1 MIKTKMAERLK
12 SNQMSDTF
20 TNAIF
25 LTLSGGFQDAYTY
38 LCRGKVFANAQTGN
52 IVLMSTHFF
61 EGEFGLILHY
71 LIPVISFIFGIC
83 VAEIQHIFF
92 KNYKKIHWRQ
102 IVLAFEIVILL
113 TVGFIPINLNIL
125 ANALV
130 SFVAAMQVQT
140 FRKLRGNAYASTMCI
155 GNMRSGAEALCGYFK
170 TRKKIL
176 LIKAIEYFS
185 IIFMFAV
192 GAGFGSLAA
201 DRWGIR
207 SIWFSC
213 AFLFI
218 SFIIM
223 FIRLEIEEEKEEELE
238 KAVETNSNKFKQAK
252 LLGLACFFTVSLQ
265 RFSYAVLSYPQP
277 RRKLILNCMCC
288 NQEAHCQVCDSEH
301 RLFALL
307 YHKSY
312 RVH

>member
-102 IVLAFEIVILL
+102 IVLAFEIVILWA
-113 TVGFIPINLNIL
+113 VGFIPINLNIL

-155 GNMRSGAEALCGYFK
+155 GNMRTAASSICEYVAHRNRDDL
-170 TRKKIL
+170 RKGL
-176 LIKAIEYFS
+176 LLFS
-185 IIFMFAV
+185 INAMFAV
-192 GAGFGSLAA
+192 GAVAGDLCVTAIGQWA
-201 DRWGIR
+201 IM
-207 SIWFSC
+207 IC
-213 AFLFI
+213 AVFMTTA
-218 SFIIM
+218 FIIITM
-223 FIRLEIEEEKEEELE
+223 EEKEEML
-238 KAVETNSNKFKQAK
+238 K
-252 LLGLACFFTVSLQ
+252 
-265 RFSYAVLSYPQP
+265 
-277 RRKLILNCMCC
+277 
-288 NQEAHCQVCDSEH
+288 
-301 RLFALL
+301 
-307 YHKSY
+307 
-312 RVH
+312 

>member
-113 TVGFIPINLNIL
+113 AVGFIPINLNIL

-155 GNMRSGAEALCGYFK
+155 GNLRSGTEAFTGYLQTHDTEK
-170 TRKKIL
+170 LKKALYYFGIILFFGLGAGIGGNLSIRFGYHMIWVSSGLL
-176 LIKAIEYFS
+176 LISFLL
-185 IIFMFAV
+185 MFV
-192 GAGFGSLAA
+192 EKM
-201 DRWGIR
+201 DR
-207 SIWFSC
+207 
-213 AFLFI
+213 
-218 SFIIM
+218 
-223 FIRLEIEEEKEEELE
+223 
-238 KAVETNSNKFKQAK
+238 
-252 LLGLACFFTVSLQ
+252 
-265 RFSYAVLSYPQP
+265 
-277 RRKLILNCMCC
+277 
-288 NQEAHCQVCDSEH
+288 
-301 RLFALL
+301 
-307 YHKSY
+307 
-312 RVH
+312 

>member
-1 MIKTKMAERLK
+1 MPKYSI
-12 SNQMSDTF
+12 
-20 TNAIF
+20 
-25 LTLSGGFQDAYTY
+25 
-38 LCRGKVFANAQTGN
+38 
-52 IVLMSTHFF
+52 
-61 EGEFGLILHY
+61 
-71 LIPVISFIFGIC
+71 
-83 VAEIQHIFF
+83 IFF

-113 TVGFIPINLNIL
+113 VVGFIPINLNIL

-223 FIRLEIEEEKEEELE
+223 FIRLEIEEEKEALSLSKNRHHFKNIQFHSSLTGKSYYSKTKEDGTLGIYE
-238 KAVETNSNKFKQAK
+238 KENDVEVPNNSNPSKRQ
-252 LLGLACFFTVSLQ
+252 
-265 RFSYAVLSYPQP
+265 
-277 RRKLILNCMCC
+277 ILY
-288 NQEAHCQVCDSEH
+288 S
-301 RLFALL
+301 AL
-307 YHKSY
+307 KI
-312 RVH
+312 

>member
-1 MIKTKMAERLK
+1 
-12 SNQMSDTF
+12 MSDTF

-113 TVGFIPINLNIL
+113 AVGFIPINLNIL

-155 GNMRSGAEALCGYFK
+155 GNLRSGTEAFTGYLQTHDTEK
-170 TRKKIL
+170 LKKALYYFGIILFFGLGAGIGGNLSIRFGYHMIWVSSGLL
-176 LIKAIEYFS
+176 LISFLL
-185 IIFMFAV
+185 MFV
-192 GAGFGSLAA
+192 EKM
-201 DRWGIR
+201 DR
-207 SIWFSC
+207 
-213 AFLFI
+213 
-218 SFIIM
+218 
-223 FIRLEIEEEKEEELE
+223 
-238 KAVETNSNKFKQAK
+238 
-252 LLGLACFFTVSLQ
+252 
-265 RFSYAVLSYPQP
+265 
-277 RRKLILNCMCC
+277 
-288 NQEAHCQVCDSEH
+288 
-301 RLFALL
+301 
-307 YHKSY
+307 
-312 RVH
+312 

>member
-12 SNQMSDTF
+12 ANQMSDTF

-83 VAEIQHIFF
+83 IAEIQHIFF

-113 TVGFIPINLNIL
+113 VVGFIPNNLNIL

-140 FRKLRGNAYASTMCI
+140 FRKLRGNTYASTMCI
-155 GNMRSGAEALCGYFK
+155 GNMRSGSEALCGYFK
-170 TRKKIL
+170 THNKKL
-176 LIKAIEYFS
+176 LIKALEYFS

-238 KAVETNSNKFKQAK
+238 KAVENEFK
-252 LLGLACFFTVSLQ
+252 
-265 RFSYAVLSYPQP
+265 
-277 RRKLILNCMCC
+277 
-288 NQEAHCQVCDSEH
+288 
-301 RLFALL
+301 
-307 YHKSY
+307 
-312 RVH
+312 

>member
-1 MIKTKMAERLK
+1 
-12 SNQMSDTF
+12 MSDTF

-71 LIPVISFIFGIC
+71 LI
-83 VAEIQHIFF
+83 QHIFF

-113 TVGFIPINLNIL
+113 AVGFIPINLNIL

-238 KAVETNSNKFKQAK
+238 KAVENEFK
-252 LLGLACFFTVSLQ
+252 
-265 RFSYAVLSYPQP
+265 
-277 RRKLILNCMCC
+277 
-288 NQEAHCQVCDSEH
+288 
-301 RLFALL
+301 
-307 YHKSY
+307 
-312 RVH
+312 

>member
-71 LIPVISFIFGIC
+71 LI
-83 VAEIQHIFF
+83 
-92 KNYKKIHWRQ
+92 HWRQ

-113 TVGFIPINLNIL
+113 AVGFIPINLNIL

-238 KAVETNSNKFKQAK
+238 KAVENEFK
-252 LLGLACFFTVSLQ
+252 
-265 RFSYAVLSYPQP
+265 
-277 RRKLILNCMCC
+277 
-288 NQEAHCQVCDSEH
+288 
-301 RLFALL
+301 
-307 YHKSY
+307 
-312 RVH
+312 

>member
-1 MIKTKMAERLK
+1 
-12 SNQMSDTF
+12 
-20 TNAIF
+20 
-25 LTLSGGFQDAYTY
+25 
-38 LCRGKVFANAQTGN
+38 
-52 IVLMSTHFF
+52 
-61 EGEFGLILHY
+61 
-71 LIPVISFIFGIC
+71 
-83 VAEIQHIFF
+83 
-92 KNYKKIHWRQ
+92 
-102 IVLAFEIVILL
+102 
-113 TVGFIPINLNIL
+113 
-125 ANALV
+125 
-130 SFVAAMQVQT
+130 MQVQT

-238 KAVETNSNKFKQAK
+238 KAVENEFK
-252 LLGLACFFTVSLQ
+252 
-265 RFSYAVLSYPQP
+265 
-277 RRKLILNCMCC
+277 
-288 NQEAHCQVCDSEH
+288 
-301 RLFALL
+301 
-307 YHKSY
+307 
-312 RVH
+312 

>member
-1 MIKTKMAERLK
+1 MKHKIHG
-12 SNQMSDTF
+12 QMSDS
-20 TNAIF
+20 F
-25 LTLSGGFQDAYTY
+25 LTAAFLSVSGGLQDAYTY
-38 LCRGKVFANAQTGN
+38 IFRGKVFANAQTGN
-52 IVLMSTHFF
+52 IVLLSQSIAEKNWH
-61 EGEFGLILHY
+61 LALHY
-71 LIPVISFIFGIC
+71 LVPLVFFALGIA
-83 VAEIQHIFF
+83 VSEFVHIKYRKIQKF
-92 KNYKKIHWRQ
+92 HWRQ
-102 IVLAFEIVILL
+102 LVVLNEIILL
-113 TVGFIPINLNIL
+113 FVVGFLPLELNLL
-125 ANALV
+125 ANAIV
-130 SFVAAMQVQT
+130 SFSCAMQVQA
-140 FRKLRGNAYASTMCI
+140 FRKVNGYAFASTMCI

-238 KAVETNSNKFKQAK
+238 KAVENEFK
-252 LLGLACFFTVSLQ
+252 
-265 RFSYAVLSYPQP
+265 
-277 RRKLILNCMCC
+277 
-288 NQEAHCQVCDSEH
+288 
-301 RLFALL
+301 
-307 YHKSY
+307 
-312 RVH
+312 

>member
-113 TVGFIPINLNIL
+113 AVGFIPINLNIL

-140 FRKLRGNAYASTMCI
+140 FRKLRGNAYASTI
-155 GNMRSGAEALCGYFK
+155 
-170 TRKKIL
+170 
-176 LIKAIEYFS
+176 
-185 IIFMFAV
+185 
-192 GAGFGSLAA
+192 
-201 DRWGIR
+201 
-207 SIWFSC
+207 
-213 AFLFI
+213 
-218 SFIIM
+218 
-223 FIRLEIEEEKEEELE
+223 
-238 KAVETNSNKFKQAK
+238 
-252 LLGLACFFTVSLQ
+252 
-265 RFSYAVLSYPQP
+265 
-277 RRKLILNCMCC
+277 
-288 NQEAHCQVCDSEH
+288 
-301 RLFALL
+301 
-307 YHKSY
+307 
-312 RVH
+312 

>member
-1 MIKTKMAERLK
+1 MIKTKMAKRLK

-71 LIPVISFIFGIC
+71 LIPVISFVFGIC

-113 TVGFIPINLNIL
+113 AVGFIPINLNIL

-155 GNMRSGAEALCGYFK
+155 GNLRSGTEAFTGYLQTHDTEK
-170 TRKKIL
+170 LKKALYYFGIILFFWLVAGIGGNLSIRFGYHMIWVSSGLL
-176 LIKAIEYFS
+176 LISFLL
-185 IIFMFAV
+185 MFV
-192 GAGFGSLAA
+192 EKM
-201 DRWGIR
+201 DR
-207 SIWFSC
+207 
-213 AFLFI
+213 
-218 SFIIM
+218 
-223 FIRLEIEEEKEEELE
+223 
-238 KAVETNSNKFKQAK
+238 
-252 LLGLACFFTVSLQ
+252 
-265 RFSYAVLSYPQP
+265 
-277 RRKLILNCMCC
+277 
-288 NQEAHCQVCDSEH
+288 
-301 RLFALL
+301 
-307 YHKSY
+307 
-312 RVH
+312 

>member
-113 TVGFIPINLNIL
+113 AVGFIPINLNIL

-170 TRKKIL
+170 TRKKNTAY
-176 LIKAIEYFS
+176 K
-185 IIFMFAV
+185 
-192 GAGFGSLAA
+192 G
-201 DRWGIR
+201 
-207 SIWFSC
+207 
-213 AFLFI
+213 
-218 SFIIM
+218 
-223 FIRLEIEEEKEEELE
+223 
-238 KAVETNSNKFKQAK
+238 N
-252 LLGLACFFTVSLQ
+252 
-265 RFSYAVLSYPQP
+265 
-277 RRKLILNCMCC
+277 
-288 NQEAHCQVCDSEH
+288 
-301 RLFALL
+301 
-307 YHKSY
+307 
-312 RVH
+312 

>member
-1 MIKTKMAERLK
+1 MIKTKMAKRLK

-113 TVGFIPINLNIL
+113 VVGFIPINLNIL

-155 GNMRSGAEALCGYFK
+155 GNLRSGTEAFTGYLQTHDTEK
-170 TRKKIL
+170 LKKALYYFGIILFFGLGAGIGGNLSIRFGYHMIWVSSGLL
-176 LIKAIEYFS
+176 LISFLL
-185 IIFMFAV
+185 MFV
-192 GAGFGSLAA
+192 EKM
-201 DRWGIR
+201 DR
-207 SIWFSC
+207 
-213 AFLFI
+213 
-218 SFIIM
+218 
-223 FIRLEIEEEKEEELE
+223 
-238 KAVETNSNKFKQAK
+238 
-252 LLGLACFFTVSLQ
+252 
-265 RFSYAVLSYPQP
+265 
-277 RRKLILNCMCC
+277 
-288 NQEAHCQVCDSEH
+288 
-301 RLFALL
+301 
-307 YHKSY
+307 
-312 RVH
+312 